1 MFVFFLSLDDSIAQ
15 PKNVMITF
23 VLEGGAGA

>member
-1 MFVFFLSLDDSIAQ
+1 MFVSFLSLDDSIAQ

-23 VLEGGAGA
+23 VLEGAGA